1 MLASPSPFLPTLL
14 DLAPITLARSQAA
27 PAPEAAAPAPA
38 AEKKAD
44 APKDAEAP
52 ADAPKHKKKKVRHF
66 SPVVPVLV
74 IQLDAPEA
82 ACCPPANASLSR
94 AQAAP
99 ATDAAAPAPAAE
111 KKADA
116 PADTPKPKKKKVQ
129 HFSPVVPVLVIWVLL
144 WLPAVHPQ
152 TPHFLVHRPLPRL
165 TLPLPPLLRRR
176 RLTRPQML
184 PSPRRT
190 RLHTLALLVQSFLP
204 CVRLLPAAFLHT
216 CTPTLSFFPCL
227 F

>member
-27 PAPEAAAPAPA
+27 PAPEADAPAHA

-52 ADAPKHKKKKVRHF
+52 ADAPKPKKKKVRHF

-74 IQLDAPEA
+74 IQL
-82 ACCPPANASLSR
+82 
-94 AQAAP
+94 
-99 ATDAAAPAPAAE
+99 
-111 KKADA
+111 
-116 PADTPKPKKKKVQ
+116 
-129 HFSPVVPVLVIWVLL
+129 WMLL
-144 WLPAVHPQ
+144 RLPAVHPQ
-152 TPHFLVHRPLPRL
+152 TPHFLVHRPPPRL

-176 RLTRPQML
+176 RLTRPQIL
-184 PSPRRT
+184 PSPRR
-190 RLHTLALLVQSFLP
+190 RLHTLARLVQSFLP
-204 CVRLLPAAFLHT
+204 CVRLLSAAFLHT